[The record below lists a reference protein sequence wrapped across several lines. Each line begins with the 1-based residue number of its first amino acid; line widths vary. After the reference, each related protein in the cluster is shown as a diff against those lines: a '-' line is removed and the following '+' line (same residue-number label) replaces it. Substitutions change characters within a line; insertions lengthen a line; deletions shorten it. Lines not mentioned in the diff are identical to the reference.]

1 MKAVQLGRPSRQNHQ
16 LPENDNL
23 FGWTIFI
30 LLLCGF
36 ALVCWIGTFYVFSH
50 PEEPFAYQILTKLK
64 KLDPPRRF
72 ELTAAPG
79 GEFLG
84 GDKLIERFGT
94 LTASQLN
101 DQSNDLLRAYLRNY
115 DHQTAKVPYVTG
127 KFTILDAYPL
137 NENRFFN
144 SGVVVIAQ
152 SVDTPTIYLEHVFPA
167 AKEHLASMQHI
178 LTTGL
183 GIELRRSYDLSAVI
197 HVSSIGSGRL
207 LFTCLPLLY
216 GPYGTTQNGSGFQL
230 DPPKLLNTK
239 AGLPLVSQNQLRD
252 AEQRYAEYRKAI
264 GEQQR
269 TTVAS
274 AAKAKSNGVEA
285 VALVPVA
292 RALPVTTPI
301 VAPLAKPSAKPSPT
315 PIQVAAAS
323 PTPLAKIPQVT
334 GTPPAVAA
342 NQPLQPFLTASPTP
356 GTTGRVGS
364 WQTYRPG
371 QMPRGH
377 LMDVA
382 QTSELADRGIGNET
396 LYLRGDFT
404 VTAARENRAVL
415 RPRQSLADRVLNR
428 GNARVIVEYPRG
440 FPTPREGESFQRGPE
455 RPFQIVD
462 IRKGADGELNI
473 YVREVTTTE

>member
-1 MKAVQLGRPSRQNHQ
+1 MKAVQLGRPSRKDQ
-16 LPENDNL
+16 LLENDNL

-36 ALVCWIGTFYVFSH
+36 AVVCWIGTFYVFSH
-50 PEEPFAYQILTKLK
+50 PEEPFAYQILAKLR
-64 KLDPPRRF
+64 KLDPLRRF

-79 GEFLG
+79 GEFLS
-84 GDKLIERFGT
+84 GDKLVERFGT

-152 SVDTPTIYLEHVFPA
+152 SVDIPTVYIEHVFPA
-167 AKEHLASMQHI
+167 AKEHLASMQRI
-178 LTTGL
+178 LITGL

-197 HVSSIGSGRL
+197 HVSSLGNGRL

-230 DPPKLLNTK
+230 DPPKQLNIK
-239 AGLPLVSQNQLRD
+239 AGLPLISQNQLRD
-252 AEQRYAEYRKAI
+252 AEQRYAEYRKAT
-264 GEQQR
+264 GEQHG
-269 TTVAS
+269 TMVAS
-274 AAKAKSNGVEA
+274 AEKAKPNGVEA
-285 VALVPVA
+285 AALVPVA
-292 RALPVTTPI
+292 RALPVTTPTATPI
-301 VAPLAKPSAKPSPT
+301 PKPGVKTSPT

-323 PTPLAKIPQVT
+323 PSPPLSKTPQTT
-334 GTPPAVAA
+334 GSPPSAGAD
-342 NQPLQPFLTASPTP
+342 QPLQPFLTASPTP
-356 GTTGRVGS
+356 ETTGRVGS

-377 LMDVA
+377 LLDVD
-382 QTSELADRGIGNET
+382 QTSELVDRGIGNET

-415 RPRQSLADRVLNR
+415 RPRQSLADRVLKR
-428 GNARVIVEYPRG
+428 GNARIIVEYPRG
-440 FPTPREGESFQRGPE
+440 LPTPREGESFQRGQD

-462 IRKGADGELNI
+462 IRRGADGELNV
-473 YVREVTTTE
+473 YVREVTTAE

>member
-1 MKAVQLGRPSRQNHQ
+1 MKAVQLGRPSRKDHQ

-50 PEEPFAYQILTKLK
+50 PEEPFAYQILAKLK

-84 GDKLIERFGT
+84 ADKLMERFGT

-101 DQSNDLLRAYLRNY
+101 DQSNDLLRSYLRNY

-137 NENRFFN
+137 NDSRFFS

-152 SVDTPTIYLEHVFPA
+152 SVETPSVYLEHVFPA
-167 AKEHLASMQHI
+167 DKEHLASMQRI
-178 LTTGL
+178 LATGL
-183 GIELRRSYDLSAVI
+183 GIELRRSYDLSAVV
-197 HVSSIGSGRL
+197 HVSSIGGGRL

-230 DPPKLLNTK
+230 DPPKVLNIK
-239 AGLPLVSQNQLRD
+239 AGLPLVSQNELRE
-252 AEQRYAEYRKAI
+252 AEQRYAEYRKAT
-264 GEQQR
+264 GQQQG
-269 TTVAS
+269 TMVAS
-274 AAKAKSNGVEA
+274 AEKAKSNGGA
-285 VALVPVA
+285 ALVPVA
-292 RALPVTTPI
+292 RALPVSTPPT
-301 VAPLAKPSAKPSPT
+301 APT
-315 PIQVAAAS
+315 PKPGAKSSPPPFQVAAAS
-323 PTPLAKIPQVT
+323 PVPAAR
-334 GTPPAVAA
+334 TPPAPSPSASVAA

-371 QMPRGH
+371 QMPRGR
-377 LMDVA
+377 LVDVEQA
-382 QTSELADRGIGNET
+382 SAFADRGIGNET

-415 RPRQSLADRVLNR
+415 RPRQSLADRVFNR
-428 GNARVIVEYPRG
+428 GNARIIVEYPQG
-440 FPTPREGESFQRGPE
+440 IPTPREGENFQRGPD

-462 IRKGADGELNI
+462 IRKGSDGELNV
-473 YVREVTTTE
+473 YVREVTTAE